1 MKIPVFLGRFQP
13 FHSGH
18 RSIVENILAEYP
30 SMTLIIGSSN
40 ISGTEENPWSY
51 IERLSIIS
59 ENIPEALLDRV
70 TIYPLPDV
78 PDDTVWCENLKQIIP
93 HNSILFTG
101 NEWVR
106 DLCTVHDVQTDWI
119 VPTIDISATKIREMI
134 RNGEEVSQW
143 TNIV

>member
-13 FHSGH
+13 FHIGH
-18 RSIVENILAEYP
+18 KSIIEKILQSYP

-51 IERLSIIS
+51 PERLSIIA
-59 ENIPEALLDRV
+59 ENLPEELLDRI
-70 TIYPLPDV
+70 TIYPLSDV
-78 PDDTVWCENLKQIIP
+78 PDDAVWSENLKQIIP

-106 DLCTVHDVQTDWI
+106 DLCAVHDIQTDWI
-119 VPTIDISATKIREMI
+119 VPTIDISATKIREM
-134 RNGEEVSQW
+134 RRKGEDVSEW
-143 TNIV
+143 TAI